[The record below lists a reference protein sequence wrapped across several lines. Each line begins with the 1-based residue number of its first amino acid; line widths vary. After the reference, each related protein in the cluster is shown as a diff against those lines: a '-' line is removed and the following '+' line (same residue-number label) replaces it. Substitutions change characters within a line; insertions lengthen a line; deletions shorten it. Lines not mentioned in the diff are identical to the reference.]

1 MAKACKPG
9 GQIILIE
16 HGRASWD
23 WLNKALDKDAERH
36 FERWGCWWNRDIS
49 GLVEEAGL
57 KVTSSQRWHFGT
69 TYVIHATV

>member
-1 MAKACKPG
+1 MGKACKPG

-16 HGRASWD
+16 HGKASWD

-36 FERWGCWWNRDIS
+36 YSRWGCWWNRDIA
-49 GLVEEAGL
+49 GLVEQSGL
-57 KVTSSQRWHFGT
+57 KIVSSQRWHFGT